1 MIQWKWTNEKRNYM
15 IESNNLF
22 NCFLMKWLSIDE
34 KRRKDIKEKTE
45 DEKSDRFNFFLKY
58 SLNKENYMKKAE

>member
-58 SLNKENYMKKAE
+58 SLNKENYMQKAE

>member
-34 KRRKDIKEKTE
+34 KRRKDIKEKKE

>member
-58 SLNKENYMKKAE
+58 SLNKQNYMKKAE